1 MLSFDACA
9 MKRTRPESRAERVS
23 TVSAISQMWPDR
35 SGSSDLAVLFA
46 SVEASPGSL
55 AVVESGVVY
64 VNPAWARTFELVDTS
79 QGQGGA
85 VEDFIPGPIP
95 MEGNG
100 SAKILPMAELEKQTI
115 LGTIAQPE
123 RR

>member
-79 QGQGGA
+79 QGQGGCCGRLHPRPHPHGG
-85 VEDFIPGPIP
+85 EWFG
-95 MEGNG
+95 
-100 SAKILPMAELEKQTI
+100 
-115 LGTIAQPE
+115 
-123 RR
+123 